1 MKLPV
6 RFCRLAGSTEIQ
18 VAILLQSACSP
29 YQSAQNPGGPQAERL
44 YSLWIFQLIV
54 AALVF
59 FAVIGVTVF
68 VTRRAARNPEPVH
81 LDDFGHG
88 KLTRVVATATGV
100 TVLVLFVSFVYSLTT
115 GRAIASLPAKS
126 ALTIHITG
134 VQWWWDVEYV
144 DTVPSRRV
152 VTANEIH
159 VPVGVPVQII
169 ATAHDV
175 IHSFWVPNLHGKKDL
190 IPGHTT
196 ATWFQADTAGLYR
209 GQCAEFCGHQHA
221 NMALWVVAEPRE
233 AFEKWYA
240 GQLQTPP
247 PPTDSLT
254 KAGEDV
260 FLSKSCAMCHNIGGT
275 LAGSHVGPDL
285 THLASRRSIAAGTLA
300 NTRANLTDWIRDPQ
314 KIKPGSRMPATN
326 LSSAELSALVTY
338 LESLK

>member
-1 MKLPV
+1 VKLSA
-6 RFCRLAGSTEIQ
+6 RSCRIAVSAGFQ
-18 VAILLQSACSP
+18 AAILLQGACSP
-29 YQSAQNPGGPQAERL
+29 YQSAQNPAGPQAARL

-54 AALVF
+54 AVLVF
-59 FAVIGVTVF
+59 LAVIGVTVLA
-68 VTRRAARNPEPVH
+68 TRRAARNPEVPRPEDV
-81 LDDFGHG
+81 GHA
-88 KLTRVVATATGV
+88 KLSRAVTIATGV
-100 TVLVLFVSFVYSLTT
+100 TVLILFASFVHSLTT

-126 ALTIHITG
+126 ALTIHVTG

-175 IHSFWVPNLHGKKDL
+175 IHSLWVPNLHGKKDL

-221 NMALWVVAEPRE
+221 KMALWVVAEPRD
-233 AFEKWYA
+233 AFEKWYD

-247 PPTDSLT
+247 QPTDSLAR
-254 KAGEDV
+254 AGQDV

-300 NTRANLTDWIRDPQ
+300 NTRANLRAWIRDPQ
-314 KIKPGSRMPATN
+314 KIKPGSRMPATG
-326 LSSAELSALVTY
+326 LSSADLDALVRY

>member
-1 MKLPV
+1 VKSSGKRWQGDLV
-6 RFCRLAGSTEIQ
+6 AAIQ
-18 VAILLQSACSP
+18 VLMLLATACSR
-29 YQSAQNPGGPQAERL
+29 YQSVQNPAGPQAQRL
-44 YSLWIFQLIV
+44 YSLWIFLLIV
-54 AALVF
+54 ATLVF
-59 FAVIGVTVF
+59 VAVISAAFLAV
-68 VTRRAARNPEPVH
+68 RRASRRPQPLRQDEATHR
-81 LDDFGHG
+81 G
-88 KLTRVVATATGV
+88 LTRIVAAATGM
-100 TVLVLFVSFVYSLTT
+100 TVVILFSFFIYSLTT
-115 GRAIASLPAKS
+115 GRALASLPAKS
-126 ALTIHITG
+126 ALTIHVTG

-233 AFEKWYA
+233 AYEKWYA

-247 PPTDSLT
+247 PPSDSLAR
-254 KAGEDV
+254 AGQDV
-260 FLSKSCAMCHNIGGT
+260 FLSKSCVMCHNIGGT

-300 NTRANLTDWIRDPQ
+300 NTRENLQAWIQDPQ
-314 KIKPGSRMPATN
+314 SIKPGSRMPATS
-326 LSSAELSALVTY
+326 LRPADLKALVAY
-338 LESLK
+338 LERLK

>member
-1 MKLPV
+1 MWSAQRGRNTLV
-6 RFCRLAGSTEIQ
+6 AGIQGVTLLA
-18 VAILLQSACSP
+18 AACSP
-29 YQSAQNPGGPQAERL
+29 YQSVQNPAGPQSQRL
-44 YSLWIFQLIV
+44 YSLWIFLLIV
-54 AALVF
+54 ATLVFVAVVGAAF
-59 FAVIGVTVF
+59 FAVRVAS
-68 VTRRAARNPEPVH
+68 RRSEAPRQDATTHR
-81 LDDFGHG
+81 G
-88 KLTRVVATATGV
+88 LTRIIAAATGV
-100 TVLVLFVSFVYSLTT
+100 TVVILFSFFIYSLTT
-115 GRAIASLPAKS
+115 GRALASLPAKS

-144 DTVPSRRV
+144 DTVPNRRV

-175 IHSFWVPNLHGKKDL
+175 IHSFWVPNLQGKKDL

-233 AFEKWYA
+233 AYEKWYA

-247 PPTDSLT
+247 PPSDSLVR
-254 KAGEDV
+254 AGQDV
-260 FLSKSCAMCHNIGGT
+260 FLSKSCVMCHNIGGT

-300 NTRANLTDWIRDPQ
+300 NTRANLQAWIQDPQ
-314 KIKPGSRMPATN
+314 GIKPGSRMPGTT
-326 LSSAELSALVTY
+326 LSPAEVKALVAY
-338 LESLK
+338 LETLK

>member
-1 MKLPV
+1 VKLSA
-6 RFCRLAGSTEIQ
+6 RLRRLAVSAGIQ
-18 VAILLQSACSP
+18 VAILLQGACSP
-29 YQSAQNPGGPQAERL
+29 YQSTQNPAGPQAERL
-44 YSLWIFQLIV
+44 YSLWIFHLIV
-54 AALVF
+54 AVVVF
-59 FAVIGVTVF
+59 LAVIGATVF
-68 VTRRAARNPEPVH
+68 ATRRAARSPESLR
-81 LDDFGHG
+81 LDDVGHG
-88 KLTRVVATATGV
+88 KLTRAVTVATGI
-100 TVLVLFVSFVYSLTT
+100 TVLILFVSFIHSLTT

-126 ALTIHITG
+126 ALTIHVTG

-152 VTANEIH
+152 LTANEIH

-169 ATAHDV
+169 ATARDV

-221 NMALWVVAEPRE
+221 KMALWVVAEPRE

-240 GQLQTPP
+240 SQLQTPP
-247 PPTDSLT
+247 PPADSLT
-254 KAGEDV
+254 RAGQDV

-285 THLASRRSIAAGTLA
+285 THLASRRSIAAGTLP
-300 NTRANLTDWIRDPQ
+300 NTRANLTAWIRDPQ
-314 KIKPGSRMPATN
+314 SIKPGSRMPRTD
-326 LSSAELSALVTY
+326 LSSADLSALVAY